1 MKFKYSIENFR
12 AIAIL
17 FVMFSHL
24 TSYRYAG
31 DVGNAIFFLF
41 GGGTIWFIFI
51 SGYLFS
57 HIEFGKYDFVSY
69 MKKKIPY
76 VVVPYLVF
84 SALAIAA
91 GISYAHPQLLGLSN
105 WAYAGWSLL
114 VGGAVIY
121 PLWFIPMMIL
131 FYLASPLIYR
141 LRHSKALYVIT
152 LVAIV
157 YSLYF
162 PRPVL
167 NLNPFL
173 SFPYFLGYY
182 LLGVLASLNHQA
194 IEKMSTG
201 WSLAWIGL
209 GLAVFLAS
217 GFFYTGFDPGA
228 SFFRDAGK
236 LGHMQLGKLGL
247 LIAVFL
253 GFEKFFNRRNAVLS
267 YIAGISF
274 GLFFVH
280 GLFMGSFSN
289 MSMHLD
295 FHNDVSMIF
304 SEGLVVI
311 PSAFITVFLLKK
323 LLGKRSRYAI
333 GC

>member
-1 MKFKYSIENFR
+1 MKFKYAIENFR

-17 FVMFSHL
+17 FVMCSHL

-51 SGYLFS
+51 SGYLFA
-57 HIEFGKYDFVSY
+57 HIEFGKYHFVSY

-84 SALAIAA
+84 STLAIAA
-91 GISYAHPQLLGLSN
+91 GINYAHPQLLGLSN
-105 WAYAGWSLL
+105 WGYVGWSLL

-131 FYLASPLIYR
+131 FYLASPLIYAS
-141 LRHSKALYVIT
+141 RHSKALYVMAAGFI
-152 LVAIV
+152 A

-182 LLGVLASLNHQA
+182 LLGVLAAVNAKA
-194 IEKMSTG
+194 IDRLSTG
-201 WSLAWIGL
+201 ASLAWIAL

-228 SFFRDAGK
+228 SFFRDAGQ

-253 GFEKFFNRRNAVLS
+253 GFEKFFNQRNAVLS

-295 FHNDVSMIF
+295 FSNDVSMILA
-304 SEGLVVI
+304 EALVVI
-311 PSAFITVFLLKK
+311 PSAFLTVFLIKK
-323 LLGKRSRYAI
+323 LLGRRSRYVI